1 MSDPRP
7 PKRDPYESPWAD
19 LKYPDE
25 EEIAKLPD
33 YVHPATRFSL
43 GVICLVA
50 GGIASVTGL
59 TRILGG
65 EVEALPGAPP
75 IDPSS
80 LPAAWVGLVSG
91 LCWLMAGV
99 SISAGRVTA
108 TGIWFLLGI
117 VTGFIVTIL

>member
-1 MSDPRP
+1 MIRP
-7 PKRDPYESPWAD
+7 PQPTRDPYESPWAE

-25 EEIAKLPD
+25 EQIAQLPE

-43 GVICLVA
+43 GLICIVA
-50 GGIASVTGL
+50 GCVSSATAL
-59 TRILGG
+59 MRILGG
-65 EVEALPGAPP
+65 EVEVAPGTVQV
-75 IDPSS
+75 DPSS

-91 LCWLMAGV
+91 LCWLMAGI

-117 VTGFIVTIL
+117 ATGVLVTIL